1 MVTLNLT
8 DNEAKD
14 LHAAL
19 MQLPNASGTYPVLL
33 KLVEAVNAPESTED
47 DA

>member
-8 DNEAKD
+8 DSEAKD

-33 KLVEAVNAPESTED
+33 KLVEAVNAPEVLED